1 MLNIY
6 LLRHGESEY
15 NADGNRYCGRT
26 DAGLTEKGKRQAEL
40 VAEQLQHI
48 SFDRVYSSPLTRA
61 RLTAEIAVNSTDIV
75 NDERLVEIDFGKWEG
90 KTREQFTT
98 EYPDNWKNWIENP
111 VFTRAGETGETA
123 AEVVKRVNDFYQS
136 LQKEHPAGN
145 ILIVAHNGI
154 NRLYLAYKLGM
165 NLKDYRR
172 IIQENSSVT
181 LFELDENGEMSLKL
195 LNSKCL

>member
-26 DAGLTEKGKRQAEL
+26 DVGLTRKGKSQAAL
-40 VAEQLQHI
+40 VAEQLRHI
-48 SFDRVYSSPLTRA
+48 KFEQVYSSPLTRA
-61 RLTAEIAVNSTDIV
+61 RLTAEIVVSHTAIITD
-75 NDERLVEIDFGKWEG
+75 DRLIELDFGKWEG
-90 KTREQFTT
+90 KTRTQFTA
-98 EYPDNWKNWIENP
+98 EYPGNWKSWMENP
-111 VFTRAGETGETA
+111 AFTRAGETGETA
-123 AEVVKRVNDFYQS
+123 TEVVERADDFYRS

-165 NLKDYRR
+165 NIKDYRK

-181 LFELDENGEMSLKL
+181 LFELDENGELSLKL
-195 LNSKCL
+195 LNSKCI